1 MTLTGFV
8 SKNAFR
14 NKRRSILTVLSIGFS
29 LLLLTLM
36 MTIWHAF
43 YIDQAAHGIGPAACR
58 PPQSFSD
65 FCAADL
71 LSRENWRDPRSGF
84 RCSRFLVRW
93 PVH

>member
-43 YIDQAAHGIGPAACR
+43 YIDQGSV
-58 PPQSFSD
+58 QSAQRLVVRHKVSSD

-71 LSRENWRDPRSGF
+71 LSRENSRDPRSGF